1 MRLALR
7 DGALVVDR
15 AQRLEGRGVYLC
27 SNACL
32 ARAKRR
38 GGLRGAVDRLVSIDA
53 QTVESVA

>member
-1 MRLALR
+1 LALR

-53 QTVESVA
+53 QTVESVG